1 MQREEGLDRF
11 VIMGWFT
18 LLMVLD
24 DVRAGDI
31 LEFSYTIETQ
41 SSLFPDLGAYFF
53 TLPQGV
59 PVGSYY
65 FGVHDR
71 LRFSGP
77 VHELVLG
84 HG

>member
-41 SSLFPDLGAYFF
+41 
-53 TLPQGV
+53 
-59 PVGSYY
+59 
-65 FGVHDR
+65 
-71 LRFSGP
+71 
-77 VHELVLG
+77 
-84 HG
+84 